1 MQLALRNRICAW
13 LLDGLT
19 QPASDPPV
27 RALVSFAASA
37 DDTGHARALAP
48 GEIVALD
55 CPEALFTAA
64 PRGVRLRA
72 DLLGDLD
79 ALRRRARRFEQAL
92 LVASR
97 TCGPRPGAATE
108 DVALA
113 WTLSAAGALFNAELF
128 FEVHE
133 ILEPT
138 WHGAHGPL
146 RTFLQGLIQV
156 AVGLHHRAS
165 GNRGGAASLLAE
177 GNAKLRP
184 FVPEAW
190 GVELSDLC
198 AEVDR
203 LAHGLRKLA
212 GNESEPAPRMAARA
226 FLPAA

>member
-1 MQLALRNRICAW
+1 MQLALRNRIAAW

-19 QPASDPPV
+19 APPKGDPV
-27 RALVSFAASA
+27 RALLRFAAAA
-37 DDTGHARALAP
+37 DETGHARTLTAEEAA
-48 GEIVALD
+48 ALD
-55 CPEALFTAA
+55 SPEALFAVT
-64 PRGVRLRA
+64 PRGVRLRV
-72 DLLGDLD
+72 DLLADLD

-108 DVALA
+108 DAVLA

-133 ILEPT
+133 ILEPA
-138 WHGAHGPL
+138 WHGSQGPL

-156 AVGLHHRAS
+156 AVGFHHRAS

-190 GVELSDLC
+190 GVELSNLC

-203 LAHGLRKLA
+203 AVAVVRGKGSGPA
-212 GNESEPAPRMAARA
+212 PAPRLVSRS
-226 FLPAA
+226 FLG